1 MLGIDLFRLSRRWI
15 LSFSVVGAIAVACG
29 NNGASERGPSAAG
42 GGSTGG
48 STGAAGSL
56 GVGGAIG
63 SSGGLLST
71 DSGVG
76 HGDLAKLEFDPA
88 VVTLVIDSATANKVA
103 TYTLKATLPN
113 QTVETVAAES
123 VEIDRPDLAAIAAG
137 PPVVLTASGTVA
149 GTGVVHAVF
158 GGLEATAKLIVKIVQ
173 SEVVGT
179 VPPAAQAALGKDG
192 LAKDPTLT
200 SLLYPYDG
208 TVFPLGLN
216 SPLMMW
222 NAPNPTG
229 DVYRIHLEEQSYSY
243 DLYTAADA
251 PSRVRVPQDAWD
263 RITAS
268 NSGDKL
274 VVTVSRWDA
283 TAGVA
288 YSSAT
293 ASFTVAPE
301 SLRGAIYYWTASG
314 NGAQRIGSIVRISP
328 GSGGTPV
335 TLNQGRCMGCHSVS
349 ADGSTLVA
357 SVEDPSAPS
366 VSPYHHNG
374 TGVRAWASFALPA
387 GTLGIQTTK
396 SGSNSALTPNGQY
409 VVFGGRADGTVPGS
423 KYISL
428 ATTATGVVIA
438 NSGLDDIV
446 PQANMG
452 VMMPSFS
459 IDGTKLALVEG
470 GGDFNDNVL
479 PQPSNRI
486 VYLDF
491 DATGPK
497 FSPTLHEVARVSA
510 FPANNNQLGYP
521 AFTPD
526 SQYIAYHTG
535 QFSTGCHDGCL
546 DSSPD
551 AGELWISSVAGGAPI
566 RLATLDDPPATQDH
580 FVHREP
586 TFCPVKRGGYS
597 WVVFTSM
604 RDWGNSHTGPVINGK
619 RRLWVAAIDDK
630 IGTADPSHPAFYIEA
645 QLDTPNMRGYWALA
659 ACIETPKPPMVGAM
673 CKSGFECCSGF
684 CVNGQCADKAK
695 LSCVGVNQM
704 CKSAGECCNQG
715 ATDCIDGVC
724 KVGDVK

>member
-1 MLGIDLFRLSRRWI
+1 MMGLKLVRLSRAG
-15 LSFSVVGAIAVACG
+15 LLVLSVVGAIAVACG
-29 NNGASERGPSAAG
+29 NSGVSQRSSSSGTGSGGANGADASSQAG
-42 GGSTGG
+42 GTFGVAGGLINTDASTG
-48 STGAAGSL
+48 TGAATNL
-56 GVGGAIG
+56 V
-63 SSGGLLST
+63 
-71 DSGVG
+71 
-76 HGDLAKLEFDPA
+76 FDPP
-88 VVTLVIDSATANKVA
+88 VVTLVIDSPTANKVA
-103 TYTLKATLPN
+103 TYTLTATLRDG
-113 QTVETVAAES
+113 TVQTVAAES
-123 VEIDRPDLAAIAAG
+123 VEIDRPDLAGIAPG

-149 GTGVVHAVF
+149 GTGVLHGVY
-158 GGLEATAKLIVKIVQ
+158 GGLEATAKLIVKIVE
-173 SEVVGT
+173 SEAVGT
-179 VPPAAQAALGKDG
+179 VPQPARDALGKDG

-200 SLLYPYDG
+200 SLLYPYDQ

-229 DVYRIHLEEQSYSY
+229 DVYRIHLEEQGYSY

-251 PSRVRVPQDAWD
+251 PARVRVPQEAWD
-263 RITAS
+263 RVTSS
-268 NSGDKL
+268 NTGDKL
-274 VVTVSRWDA
+274 VLTVSRWDA
-283 TAGVA
+283 TASVA

-293 ASFTVAPE
+293 ESFTIAPE

-314 NGAQRIGSIVRISP
+314 NGVQRIGSIVRISP
-328 GSGGTPV
+328 GSGGMPV

-349 ADGSTLVA
+349 ADGTTLVA
-357 SVEDPSAPS
+357 TVEDPSAPS
-366 VSPYHHNG
+366 VAPYRHNA
-374 TGVRAWASFALPA
+374 TGVRAWASFTLPA
-387 GTLGIQTTK
+387 GTLGIQTTE
-396 SGSNSALTPNGQY
+396 SGSNSALTPNGKY
-409 VVFGGRADGTVPGS
+409 VVFGGRSQTPIPGS

-428 ATTATGVVIA
+428 ATTATGVVVA

-446 PQANMG
+446 PEANMN

-497 FSPTLHEVARVSA
+497 FSPTLHEVVRVTA
-510 FPANNNQLGYP
+510 LPANNNQVGYP

-526 SQYIAYHTG
+526 SQYVAYHTG
-535 QFSTGCHDGCL
+535 QYSTGCHDGCL

-551 AGELWISSVAGGAPI
+551 SGDLWISSVAGGAPI
-566 RLATLDDPPATQDH
+566 RLASLDDPPAIADH
-580 FVHREP
+580 SVHREP

-630 IGTADPSHPAFYIEA
+630 IGTVDPSHPAFYVEA

-659 ACIETPKPPMVGAM
+659 ACIATPAPGMMGAM

-695 LSCVGVNQM
+695 LSCVGVSQA
-704 CKSAGECCNQG
+704 CKSAAECCNQG

-724 KVGDVK
+724 KVGVVK